1 MCTIIHFQLLRLFK
15 GKMIQRNC
23 KLRKR
28 STERV
33 FIVCFNG
40 LYMQSLE
47 LLEKTSEDKQSPL
60 YGLQNL
66 SYILVEGSLFYAVC
80 R

>member
-23 KLRKR
+23 KLHKR
-28 STERV
+28 TKERV
-33 FIVCFNG
+33 LCCISVNYTCIHWS
-40 LYMQSLE
+40 YW
-47 LLEKTSEDKQSPL
+47 EKTSEDKESPP

-66 SYILVEGSLFYAVC
+66 GYILV
-80 R
+80 